1 VTKLDGM
8 HSYFWLVS
16 PRMKTSGQDDI
27 PYTTQA
33 LKQDLLRVRNAWEDA
48 QGSRDRDAIYG
59 YLTAVFELVAW
70 WMGENRA
77 LERAQK
83 ALRLH
88 HITPFDQEEPFAAII
103 RCTSDLAKVDKR
115 TRSKWSR
122 ALRYALTY
130 KLTSEPLARFM
141 KRKGGINRCAERFSA
156 QRGKVEHLS
165 CYPRESKRGGQAF

>member
-1 VTKLDGM
+1 M